1 MCTKRKGF
9 DKTMNSEKAQKVYKI
24 IMLIIITALVSS
36 LITAVVVTERL
47 TSSSSIESIANG
59 DGTTGIETTLAY
71 IRTLLEKDYIG
82 ELDDEQMIEMSIKG
96 YVAGVGDEYTVYYT
110 PEEMNSEYDEAMGNY
125 VGIGIYMI
133 VNYEKGTIEVV
144 EPMDNSPALEAGL
157 QKGDMIISVNG
168 KDLTAD
174 NVKELSNEIKGEE
187 GTTVKLGIKR
197 GEETFEVDVERKRI
211 EVSHIESKMLDNN
224 IAYIQVLDFD
234 GGTAKE
240 FKENYEN
247 LKNDGAT
254 SLIIDIR
261 GNGGGVVDEAI
272 DMLEMICDEGS
283 TLLIET
289 DKNGNEEII
298 KSEEKP
304 IIDIPIVV
312 LVNENS
318 ASASE
323 IFAGA
328 LKDNEKATIIGTKTY
343 GKGVIQT
350 LLKLADG
357 SGLKMTTEEYCTP
370 NRNKINKIGIEPN
383 ITVELP
389 EDIDEITEENDTQL
403 QRAIEEL
410 TK

>member
-1 MCTKRKGF
+1 
-9 DKTMNSEKAQKVYKI
+9 MNSEKAQKVYKI

-82 ELDDEQMIEMSIKG
+82 ELDDEQMIEMAIKG

-110 PEEMNSEYDEAMGNY
+110 PDEMNSEYDEAMGNY

-157 QKGDMIISVNG
+157 QEGDMIISVNG
-168 KDLTAD
+168 KELTAD
-174 NVKELSNEIKGEE
+174 NVRELSNEIKGEE

-197 GEETFEVDVERKRI
+197 EDETFEVDVKRKRI

-261 GNGGGVVDEAI
+261 GNGGGVVNEAL

-389 EDIDEITEENDTQL
+389 EDVDEITDENDTQL

>member
-1 MCTKRKGF
+1 
-9 DKTMNSEKAQKVYKI
+9 MNSEKAQRIYKAV
-24 IMLIIITALVSS
+24 MLIIITAL
-36 LITAVVVTERL
+36 ITTLVTAIVVTERI
-47 TSSSSIESIANG
+47 TSSASISNIADG

-71 IRTLLEKDYIG
+71 IRTILEHGYIG
-82 ELDDEQMIEMSIKG
+82 ELDDEQMLETAIKG

-110 PEEMNSEYDEAMGNY
+110 KEEMDAQYDTAMGNY

-133 VNYEKGTIEVV
+133 VNYEEGTIEVV
-144 EPMDNSPALEAGL
+144 DVMEESPALEAGM
-157 QKGDMIISVNG
+157 QAGDMITTVNG
-168 KDLTAD
+168 EKLTAD
-174 NVKELSNEIKGEE
+174 NITELSNAIKGEE
-187 GTTVKLGIKR
+187 GTTVRLGIER
-197 GEETFEVDVERKRI
+197 GEETIELDVERRRI
-211 EVSHIESKMLDNN
+211 EVSHINSKMLEND

-240 FKENYEN
+240 FKENYES
-247 LKNDGAT
+247 LKEQGAT

-272 DMLEMICDEGS
+272 DMLEMICDKGS

-289 DKNGNEEII
+289 NKDGEETTIE
-298 KSEEKP
+298 SEEEP

-328 LKDNEKATIIGTKTY
+328 LKDYEKATIIGTTTF

-350 LLKLADG
+350 LLRLSDG

-370 NRNKINKIGIEPN
+370 NRNKINEIGIEPN

-389 EDIDEITEENDTQL
+389 DDIEEVTDENDTQL

>member
-82 ELDDEQMIEMSIKG
+82 ELDDEQMIEMAIKG

-224 IAYIQVLDFD
+224 IGYIQIVSFSEDTANEFNEAYNDLKNQGMKALVLDLRNNP
-234 GGTAKE
+234 GGLLTTCVEIAKKLVPKGE
-240 FKENYEN
+240 IVSIVDKQGNKETYSS
-247 LKNDGAT
+247 
-254 SLIIDIR
+254 SL
-261 GNGGGVVDEAI
+261 EAPEYP
-272 DMLEMICDEGS
+272 L
-283 TLLIET
+283 
-289 DKNGNEEII
+289 
-298 KSEEKP
+298 
-304 IIDIPIVV
+304 VV
-312 LVNENS
+312 LINKNS

-323 IFAGA
+323 ILSGAIQDTKAG
-328 LKDNEKATIIGTKTY
+328 TIIGNTSY
-343 GKGVIQT
+343 GKGSVQT
-350 LLKLADG
+350 ILPMFEDDAVKLTIAKYYTPSGRSIDG
-357 SGLKMTTEEYCTP
+357 TGITP
-370 NRNKINKIGIEPN
+370 DIEIN
-383 ITVELP
+383 L
-389 EDIDEITEENDTQL
+389 DENATSDTQL
-403 QRAIEEL
+403 DKALEVLKAQL
-410 TK
+410 NNN

>member
-1 MCTKRKGF
+1 M
-9 DKTMNSEKAQKVYKI
+9 DAQ
-24 IMLIIITALVSS
+24 
-36 LITAVVVTERL
+36 
-47 TSSSSIESIANG
+47 
-59 DGTTGIETTLAY
+59 
-71 IRTLLEKDYIG
+71 
-82 ELDDEQMIEMSIKG
+82 
-96 YVAGVGDEYTVYYT
+96 
-110 PEEMNSEYDEAMGNY
+110 YDEAMGNY

-144 EPMDNSPALEAGL
+144 EPMENSPALEAGM
-157 QKGDMIISVNG
+157 QEGDMIISVNG
-168 KDLTAD
+168 EELTPENVRDLSD
-174 NVKELSNEIKGEE
+174 EIKGEE

-197 GEETFEVDVERKRI
+197 GDETLELEVERRRI
-211 EVSHIESKMLDNN
+211 EVSHIDSKMLENN

-240 FKENYEN
+240 FKENYEK
-247 LKNDGAT
+247 LKEQGAT

-272 DMLEMICDEGS
+272 DMLEMICDKNS

-289 DKNGNEEII
+289 DKNGNEKVI
-298 KSEEKP
+298 KSEKTP
-304 IIDIPIVV
+304 IIDVPIVV
-312 LVNENS
+312 LVNGNS

-328 LKDNEKATIIGTKTY
+328 LKDHEKATIIGTKTF

-350 LLKLADG
+350 LLRLSDG

-389 EDIDEITEENDTQL
+389 KDLDEVTEENDTQL

>member
-1 MCTKRKGF
+1 
-9 DKTMNSEKAQKVYKI
+9 MNSEKSQKIYRI
-24 IMLIIITALVSS
+24 IMLIVITALVSS
-36 LITAVVVTERL
+36 LLTAVVVTERI
-47 TSSSSIESIANG
+47 TSKSSVEKIAEG

-71 IRTLLEKDYIG
+71 IRTLLQEKYIG
-82 ELDDEQMIEMSIKG
+82 ELDDEQMLETAIKG

-110 PEEMNSEYDEAMGNY
+110 KDEMDDQYDAAMGNY

-144 EPMDNSPALEAGL
+144 SVMKNSPALEVGMQA
-157 QKGDMIISVNG
+157 GDMITKVNG
-168 KDLTAD
+168 KELTPD
-174 NVKELSNEIKGEE
+174 NVGELSDEIKGEE
-187 GTTVKLGIKR
+187 GTTVNLEIMR
-197 GEETFEVDVERKRI
+197 GEKTLELDVERRRI
-211 EVSHIESKMLDNN
+211 EVSHIESEMLDNN

-240 FKENYEN
+240 FKENYET
-247 LKNDGAT
+247 LKKQGAT

-272 DMLEMICDEGS
+272 DMLEMICDKDS

-289 DKNGNEEII
+289 DKNGNEEVI
-298 KSEEKP
+298 KAEENP
-304 IIDIPIVV
+304 IIDIPVVV
-312 LVNENS
+312 LVNGSS

-328 LKDNEKATIIGTKTY
+328 LKDNNKATIIGTTTY

-350 LLKLADG
+350 LIRLADG
-357 SGLKMTTEEYCTP
+357 SGIKITTEEYCTP
-370 NRNKINKIGIEPN
+370 NRNKINKVGIEPN

-389 EDIDEITEENDTQL
+389 EDIKEITKENDTQL

-410 TK
+410 SK

>member
-1 MCTKRKGF
+1 
-9 DKTMNSEKAQKVYKI
+9 MNSEKSQKIYRV
-24 IMLIIITALVSS
+24 IMLIVITALVSS
-36 LITAVVVTERL
+36 LLTAVVVTERI
-47 TSSSSIESIANG
+47 TSKSSVEKIAEG

-71 IRTLLEKDYIG
+71 IRTLLQEKYIG
-82 ELDDEQMIEMSIKG
+82 ELDDEQMLETAIKG
-96 YVAGVGDEYTVYYT
+96 YVAGIGDEYTVYYT
-110 PEEMNSEYDEAMGNY
+110 KDEMDDQYDAAMGNY

-133 VNYEKGTIEVV
+133 VNYEEGTIEVV
-144 EPMDNSPALEAGL
+144 SVMKNSPALEVGMQA
-157 QKGDMIISVNG
+157 GDMITKVNG
-168 KDLTAD
+168 KELTPD
-174 NVKELSNEIKGEE
+174 NVGELSDEIKGEE
-187 GTTVKLGIKR
+187 GTTVNLEIMR
-197 GEETFEVDVERKRI
+197 GEETLELDVERRRI
-211 EVSHIESKMLDNN
+211 EVSHIESEMLDNN

-240 FKENYEN
+240 FKENYET
-247 LKNDGAT
+247 LKKQGAT

-272 DMLEMICDEGS
+272 DMLEMICDKDS

-289 DKNGNEEII
+289 DKNGNEEVI
-298 KSEEKP
+298 KAEENP
-304 IIDIPIVV
+304 IIDIPVVV
-312 LVNENS
+312 LVNGTS

-328 LKDNEKATIIGTKTY
+328 LKDNNKATIIGTKTY

-350 LLKLADG
+350 LIRLADG
-357 SGLKMTTEEYCTP
+357 SGIKITTEEYCTP
-370 NRNKINKIGIEPN
+370 NRNKINKVGIEPN

-389 EDIDEITEENDTQL
+389 EDIEELTEENDTQL

>member
-1 MCTKRKGF
+1 
-9 DKTMNSEKAQKVYKI
+9 MNSEKSQKIYRI
-24 IMLIIITALVSS
+24 IMLIVITALVSS
-36 LITAVVVTERL
+36 LLTAVVVTERI
-47 TSSSSIESIANG
+47 TSKSSVEKIAEG

-71 IRTLLEKDYIG
+71 IRTLLQEKYIG
-82 ELDDEQMIEMSIKG
+82 ELDDEQMLETAIKG

-110 PEEMNSEYDEAMGNY
+110 KDEMDDQYDAAMGNY

-133 VNYEKGTIEVV
+133 VNYEEGTIEVV
-144 EPMDNSPALEAGL
+144 SVMKNSPALEVGMQA
-157 QKGDMIISVNG
+157 GDMITKVNG
-168 KDLTAD
+168 KELTPD
-174 NVKELSNEIKGEE
+174 NVGELSDEIKGEE
-187 GTTVKLGIKR
+187 GTTVNLEIMR
-197 GEETFEVDVERKRI
+197 GEETLELDVERRRI
-211 EVSHIESKMLDNN
+211 EVSHIESEMLDNN

-240 FKENYEN
+240 FKENYET
-247 LKNDGAT
+247 LKKQGAT

-272 DMLEMICDEGS
+272 DMLEMICDKDS

-289 DKNGNEEII
+289 DKNGNEEVI
-298 KSEEKP
+298 KAEENP
-304 IIDIPIVV
+304 IIDIPVVV
-312 LVNENS
+312 LVNGSS

-328 LKDNEKATIIGTKTY
+328 LKDNNKATIIGTTTY

-350 LLKLADG
+350 LIRLADG
-357 SGLKMTTEEYCTP
+357 SGIKITTEEYCTP
-370 NRNKINKIGIEPN
+370 NRNKINKVGIEPN

-389 EDIDEITEENDTQL
+389 EDIKEITKENDTQL

-410 TK
+410 SK